1 MVRWRGKVL
10 KGRQNHKQDIIK
22 QVTYSVALPGLTIVR
37 LSCPGGSHPRLWS
50 FAPPVLF
57 TGHQLLNYWHYLL
70 HRLVS
75 FVFLPKI
82 YCIVDCCMAMQQLLC
97 RDAAIALSRCSNELP
112 SRNRATERIKKAVI
126 SLLSG
131 KSKGEKLKRWKVEK
145 VKRWKV
151 EKVKRK
157 RKHAHYDLD
166 FVELANVRHSL
177 NKFGSALT

>member
-1 MVRWRGKVL
+1 MRK
-10 KGRQNHKQDIIK
+10 
-22 QVTYSVALPGLTIVR
+22 TT
-37 LSCPGGSHPRLWS
+37 GGEHPRLWS

-131 KSKGEKLKRWKVEK
+131 KSTEPKVDDSQGAK
-145 VKRWKV
+145 DHRRRTPPSMVFRTSGAFY
-151 EKVKRK
+151 RTPII
-157 RKHAHYDLD
+157 
-166 FVELANVRHSL
+166 ELLTLPSSSSRFICLFAKDILHSWL
-177 NKFGSALT
+177 LHGDAAIALSPCSNCWVAMQQRITW